1 MITMI
6 IILSN
11 RREYRMMNS
20 AWAACMV
27 GCAMMNENSA
37 IETIFV
43 TDAETGEVYK
53 QIVRG

>member
-6 IILSN
+6 IIPNN
-11 RREYRMMNS
+11 RREYRVMNS

-27 GCAMMNENSA
+27 GWAMIKENSA

-43 TDAETGEVYK
+43 TDAETGEVYR

>member
-11 RREYRMMNS
+11 RREYRVMNS

-43 TDAETGEVYK
+43 TDAETGEVYR